1 MNRHVEEQQR
11 KQKERAERAQAVA
24 RVQPPLAAED
34 LLRLRDQLE
43 RTWRVPRGFVGWFMV
58 ADHRSIGIRYLITA
72 FVFFTIAG
80 VMAALMRLQ
89 LAFPEA
95 RFISPD
101 AYNQIFTSHGLMM
114 MFLFAV
120 PVMEAMGIYFVPL
133 MVGARNI
140 AFPRLNAFSYYMFL
154 FGGLMLFTA
163 LVMNTGPDAGWF
175 SYPPLSGPDYSPGK
189 RVDVFNQLVTFTEV
203 AALSVAVEL
212 IATTFKLRAPGM
224 TLNRIPLFVWAML
237 VTSFMIVF
245 SLPAVVSSSTF
256 LLLDRL
262 VGTHFFNPVEG
273 GDTVLYQHLFWF
285 FGHPEVYIIFIP
297 ALGMVSAIITTFT
310 QRPTF
315 GYTALVLSLFTTGF
329 VGFSVW
335 VHHMFTTGLPQ
346 LGLSFFTAASLII
359 VIPTAVQM
367 YCWIAALWKGRIRVE
382 TPLLFVLGFIAI
394 FVLGGL
400 SGVTLAS
407 VPIDLQVHDTYYVV
421 AHFHYVLIG
430 GAVFPL
436 IGAVYYWYPKMTGR
450 MMNSRLGLWNFVTL
464 FIGFNVTFFPMHILG
479 FQGMPRRVYTYP
491 EYMSWTTLNLVS
503 SLGAL
508 LLILGGVMLLYNVV
522 HSYRFGVVAGD
533 NPWNADSLEWA
544 TTSPPPVYNFAEI
557 PIVEGR
563 HALWQRS
570 PAAPVVVGIRAD
582 KREVLVTDVM
592 DAEPAHLDEFPA
604 PSIWPFFTAVATAI
618 MFVASIFTPWAVVY
632 GSVPIFITLV
642 GWFWPKERAHDHV
655 EDLFAPEAPDPIVP
669 EARA

>member
-1 MNRHVEEQQR
+1 MSGPADEQKKQQIEKARDVHVT
-11 KQKERAERAQAVA
+11 A
-24 RVQPPLAAED
+24 RVQAPLPAED
-34 LLRLRDQLE
+34 TVRLRRELE
-43 RTWRVPRGFVGWFMV
+43 HTWRVPRGFIGWFMV
-58 ADHRSIGIRYLITA
+58 ADHRTIGIRYIITA
-72 FVFFTIAG
+72 FVFFTFAG
-80 VMAALMRLQ
+80 IMAALMRLQ

-120 PVMEAMGIYFVPL
+120 PVMEAMGIYLVPL
-133 MVGARNI
+133 MVGTRNI

-154 FGGLMLFTA
+154 FGGLFLTTA
-163 LVMNTGPDAGWF
+163 LLLNTGPDAGWF
-175 SYPPLSGPDYSPGK
+175 SYPPLAGPDYSPGK
-189 RVDVFNQLVTFTEV
+189 RVDVFTQLITFTEV

-212 IATTFKLRAPGM
+212 IATIFKLRAPGM
-224 TLNRIPLFVWAML
+224 TITRIPLFVWSML

-245 SLPAVVSSSTF
+245 SLPAVVSSSSF

-262 VGTHFFNPVEG
+262 VGTHFFNPAEG

-297 ALGMVSAIITTFT
+297 ALGIVSSIITTFT

-315 GYTALVLSLFTTGF
+315 GYTALVLSLFATGF

-346 LGLSFFTAASLII
+346 MGLSFFTAASLII
-359 VIPTAVQM
+359 VIPTAVQI
-367 YCWIAALWKGRIRVE
+367 YCWIAALWKGQTRLE

-436 IGAVYYWYPKMTGR
+436 IGGIYYWYPKMTGR
-450 MMNSRLGLWNFVTL
+450 LMDSRLGTWNFLTL
-464 FIGFNVTFFPMHILG
+464 FAGFNITFFPMHILG
-479 FQGMPRRVYTYP
+479 FLGMPRRVYTYP
-491 EYMSWTTLNLVS
+491 QYMSWTVLNIVS
-503 SLGAL
+503 SIGAL
-508 LLILGGVMLLYNVV
+508 LLIVGGVMLIYNVV
-522 HSYRFGVVAGD
+522 HSYRRGVIAGD

-544 TTSPPPVYNFAEI
+544 TSSPPPVYNFLEI

-570 PAAPVVVGIRAD
+570 PEPPVVVGVRAD
-582 KREVLVTDVM
+582 KRQVLVTDVM
-592 DAEPAHLDEFPA
+592 DAEPAHVDNFPE
-604 PSIWPFFTAVATAI
+604 PSIWPFLTAVTTSVL
-618 MFVASIFTPWAVVY
+618 FVASIFTPWAVVY
-632 GSVPIFITLV
+632 GSAPVFVTLV
-642 GWFWPKERAHDHV
+642 GWFWPKERAREHV
-655 EDLFAPEAPDPIVP
+655 EEPFAPHAPDPIVP